1 MPRHIY
7 VLTDPQCHYAL
18 LLLLHISLFGYKLCY
33 QFDVYRICV
42 VADPGSFS
50 GPDCLFSL
58 KLSMYVQTAGLQTLF
73 AWVCVEPWCITA
85 CKRYFLHEN
94 VCPNWPMQAPV
105 CCWPSLLQCVPAYAN
120 RQSQGHSVVHEAV
133 PVTIVHCD
141 ERGLAQLTGCFAE
154 YVCIAVSFEGMW
166 VFGTLT
172 GKQQVP
178 AAVLR
183 RPLYGC

>member
-1 MPRHIY
+1 MPCHIY

-73 AWVCVEPWCITA
+73 AWVCVEP
-85 CKRYFLHEN
+85 
-94 VCPNWPMQAPV
+94 
-105 CCWPSLLQCVPAYAN
+105 
-120 RQSQGHSVVHEAV
+120 
-133 PVTIVHCD
+133 
-141 ERGLAQLTGCFAE
+141 
-154 YVCIAVSFEGMW
+154 
-166 VFGTLT
+166 
-172 GKQQVP
+172 
-178 AAVLR
+178 
-183 RPLYGC
+183 